1 MNKPKKLQPKYSEEQ
16 IKKFVDENKFMDAYV
31 ELFKQTINSLWQVV
45 HLKYYND
52 FGEPITINK
61 ESAVLGG
68 NLIRLLKLNTSYLQN
83 ICERKLEICFIIGR
97 SMAETSIN
105 LKYMLIEG
113 EERVKRNYIKYSLI
127 TEKELWETIK
137 SNIAEREGDSLNI
150 EKRMQNSIENSFDAS
165 DFEIEDINRS
175 SKWKSIK
182 SRADVVAGEMFYNVF
197 YGIGSHA
204 VHGNWQDILMNN
216 LERNG
221 DDFRLQMDWNHPRP
235 QVLEGA
241 IFFNLDILKI
251 FTEKE
256 LTSHPSTEIIYENYE
271 ILLAYQQS
279 LQKNHESFLAKKN
292 GL

>member
-1 MNKPKKLQPKYSEEQ
+1 MNKPEKVHPKYCEEQ
-16 IKKFVDENKFMDAYV
+16 IEKFIDENKYMDAYV
-31 ELFKQTINSLWQVV
+31 ELFKQTILLLWQVV
-45 HLKYYND
+45 HLKYCD
-52 FGEPITINK
+52 ESGEPITINK

-68 NLIRLLKLNTSYLQN
+68 NLVRLLKLNTSYLQN
-83 ICERKLEICFIIGR
+83 ICEGKLEICFIIGR

-127 TEKELWETIK
+127 TEKELWKTIK
-137 SNIAEREGDSLNI
+137 SNIAERDGDTLNI
-150 EKRMQNSIENSFDAS
+150 EKRMQKSIENSFDAS

-216 LERNG
+216 LEKKGN
-221 DDFRLQMDWNHPRP
+221 DFRLQMDWNLPRP
-235 QVLEGA
+235 QVLEGV
-241 IFFNLDILKI
+241 IFFNLDILKT

-256 LTSHPSTEIIYENYE
+256 LASHSSAEIIMENYRVL
-271 ILLAYQQS
+271 IAYQQC
-279 LQKNHESFLAKKN
+279 LQKNHESFLAK
-292 GL
+292 